1 MGRKQLMIR
10 LLALWVVVPILWA
23 CHNNDDMTSTFE
35 TNDPSN
41 MGIVDFHYL
50 ALGDSYTIG
59 ESVSYSMNF
68 PSQLKDSL
76 EERLHARIKLDI
88 IAETGWRTDNLLNAV
103 KDGVPKDEYDLVT
116 LLIGVNNQFQGRPFS
131 QYEAEFTEL
140 LERAISLAGNNP
152 EQVVVISIPDY
163 GFTPFGQN
171 RDTETISSEIDAYNS
186 FAFTTSL
193 DHKVEFINITDITR
207 QGLNEPILI
216 ARDNLHPSSV
226 AYSRFVKRIFPQAF
240 SSLSD

>member
-1 MGRKQLMIR
+1 MIR
-10 LLALWVVVPILWA
+10 LLSLWVVVPILWA

-41 MGIVDFHYL
+41 MGVDDFHYL

-76 EERLHARIKLDI
+76 EERLNSRIKLDI
-88 IAETGWRTDNLLNAV
+88 IAETGWRTDNLLNALEA
-103 KDGVPKDEYDLVT
+103 DVPEPEYDLVT
-116 LLIGVNNQFQGRPFS
+116 LLIGVNNQFQNRAFS
-131 QYEAEFTEL
+131 QYEDEFTEL
-140 LERAISLAGNNP
+140 LEHAIDLAGNNADR
-152 EQVVVISIPDY
+152 VLVISIPDY
-163 GFTPFGQN
+163 AFTPFGQN

-193 DHKVEFINITDITR
+193 EHKVEFINITDITR
-207 QGLNEPILI
+207 QGLNEPVLV

-240 SSLSD
+240 PRLSDE